1 LAEAVLLEGVWK
13 IYMMGEVPVE
23 ALRGA
28 SLSVEEGEFV
38 ALTGPSGSGKTTLLN
53 IVAGLDRPT
62 RGRAVVLGRD
72 LSRMG
77 GDELARFRL
86 ENVGVVFQFYNLL
99 EELTCVENV
108 ALPLIAA
115 GVPAGEA
122 LERAARLL
130 ERVGL
135 SHRLR
140 ARPASMS
147 GGEQQ
152 RAAVARA
159 LVTSPR
165 LLLADEPTGNLDS
178 ASKRGVME
186 LLRGAADEGRT
197 VLVMTHDPEMASY
210 ADRVLRV
217 RDGRVE
223 PP

>member
-1 LAEAVLLEGVWK
+1 MAEAVLLEGVWK

-77 GDELARFRL
+77 EDELARFRL

-197 VLVMTHDPEMASY
+197 VLVVTHDPEVASY

>member
-1 LAEAVLLEGVWK
+1 
-13 IYMMGEVPVE
+13 MMGEVPVE